1 MITHGNTA
9 TAPLC
14 AALLLT
20 ACASFEGSWAPTQ
33 TAQTSPA
40 PQATPVTAPTQ
51 GQAAMA
57 KAPQMEPIVY
67 SAPAVMPSLAPTP
80 KPQAAVTPSVSK
92 PTTKA
97 SPTPSPE
104 VSAKPGPRSFAG
116 VRLMT
121 TADSPLAGLD
131 AAAELQW
138 QLTVPEELAAQWLP
152 ASVRISVLA
161 PDFVLPSASSAC
173 LKLPAQGLA
182 RRLSLQPQAMGE
194 FQVGLRARL
203 HDGEGCASTPVATL
217 DEATVVVVESGPNV
231 DPAPALD
238 DGVVDAGSE
247 GSSLPWGL
255 LLVAAFA
262 VAVLVLFR
270 GRLQQWVRS

>member
-1 MITHGNTA
+1 
-9 TAPLC
+9 
-14 AALLLT
+14 
-20 ACASFEGSWAPTQ
+20 
-33 TAQTSPA
+33 
-40 PQATPVTAPTQ
+40 
-51 GQAAMA
+51 
-57 KAPQMEPIVY
+57 
-67 SAPAVMPSLAPTP
+67 
-80 KPQAAVTPSVSK
+80 
-92 PTTKA
+92 
-97 SPTPSPE
+97 
-104 VSAKPGPRSFAG
+104 
-116 VRLMT
+116 MT